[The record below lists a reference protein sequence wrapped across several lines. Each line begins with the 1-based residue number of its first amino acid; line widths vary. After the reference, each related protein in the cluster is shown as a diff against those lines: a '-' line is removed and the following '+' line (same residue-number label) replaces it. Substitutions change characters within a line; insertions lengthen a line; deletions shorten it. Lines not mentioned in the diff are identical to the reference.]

1 MSVAKTLLMIACIA
15 QAAVGK
21 QPSASEFDAYLTP
34 YVQTNNFSGSVLIEQ
49 NGRVL
54 FQKAYGL
61 ADREKKIS
69 NRTTTRFHVASVSM
83 QFTAAAVL
91 RLVDEGAITLNTH
104 VSEVDPN
111 FAGGEK
117 ITIRD
122 LLMERS
128 GVPDINELSE
138 YGDLLQ
144 NHQTPASL
152 VDKIKGKPLLFEPG
166 TKFLH
171 EEHSAYN
178 LLALIIE
185 KKTGM
190 PFARAM
196 EKLVFKPA
204 RMSNSLIDDD
214 APIPDCAKG
223 YQPRGTEEL
232 EPATEIHWSAKSGNG
247 SVVTTVGNEVRFVH
261 VLFEKDLLKPGSQ
274 EAVLDTSERVGYG
287 WFRGMN
293 SRFHETAYSM
303 NGRAPGFASF
313 VLYLPKEKMTVVAF
327 SNIYSSATT
336 TIGNDLA
343 AIALGLPYEGFHPA
357 EKALSAEQIRVSTGE
372 FQFGEDFYQKNAKLV
387 LQAQGSELSLKWPSG
402 DVSPLISLGDDR
414 LIDRAYWE
422 DVRIE
427 RGPEGLPM
435 ALVYDRFRGNSV
447 PRK

>member
-1 MSVAKTLLMIACIA
+1 MSLVKALLMIVCVA
-15 QAAVGK
+15 QGAPAK
-21 QPSASEFDAYLTP
+21 ESSASVFDSYLTP
-34 YVQTNNFSGSVLIEQ
+34 YVQTNNFSGSVLIEE
-49 NGRVL
+49 NGKVL
-54 FQKAYGL
+54 FQKAYGF
-61 ADREKKIS
+61 ADREKKVS
-69 NRTTTRFHVASVSM
+69 NRATTRFHIASVSM
-83 QFTAAAVL
+83 QFTATAIL
-91 RLVDEGAITLNTH
+91 RLVDQGAITLNTH
-104 VSEVDPN
+104 VSEVIPG

-117 ITIRD
+117 VSIRD

-128 GVPDINELSE
+128 GLPDINDLPE
-138 YGDLLQ
+138 YAQILQ
-144 NHQTPASL
+144 SHQTPASL
-152 VDKIKGKPLLFEPG
+152 VERVSGKPLLFEPG

-204 RMSNSLIDDD
+204 RLSNSSVDDD
-214 APIPDCAKG
+214 GPIPDSAKG

-274 EAVLDTSERVGYG
+274 EAILDTSERVGYG
-287 WFRGMN
+287 WFRSMN
-293 SRFHETAYSM
+293 RRFHETAYSM

-313 VLYLPKEKMTVVAF
+313 VLYLPKEKLTVVAF

-387 LQAQGSELSLKWPSG
+387 LQAEDSELSLRWPSG
-402 DVSPLISLGDDR
+402 DISPLISVGADSF
-414 LIDRAYWE
+414 IDRAYWE
-422 DVRIE
+422 EVRIE
-427 RGPEGLPM
+427 RGPDGLPK